1 MKGKVKIMKD
11 KNLTINTTKSFS
23 LTTLLT
29 VAFVVLK
36 LCGVIN
42 WSWFWVLSPTIIGV
56 GLGVAFLLIALVIA
70 GIVLLIRKY

>member
-1 MKGKVKIMKD
+1 MND

-36 LCGVIN
+36 LCGVIS

-56 GLGVAFLLIALVIA
+56 GLGVAFLLIVLVIA
-70 GIVLLIRKY
+70 GIVALIRRY

>member
-36 LCGVIN
+36 LCGVIS
-42 WSWFWVLSPTIIGV
+42 WSWFWVVSPLIFGV
-56 GLGVAFLLIALVIA
+56 ALGVAIILIALIIA
-70 GIVLLIRKY
+70 GIVALIRGY

>member
-1 MKGKVKIMKD
+1 MKD
-11 KNLTINTTKSFS
+11 RNLTINTTKSFS

-36 LCGVIN
+36 LCGVIS

-56 GLGVAFLLIALVIA
+56 GLGVAFVLIALIIA

>member
-1 MKGKVKIMKD
+1 MKD

-29 VAFVVLK
+29 VTFVVLK
-36 LCGVIN
+36 LCGVIS

-56 GLGVAFLLIALVIA
+56 GLGVAFILIALVIA
-70 GIVLLIRKY
+70 GIVALIRRY

>member
-1 MKGKVKIMKD
+1 MKD

-36 LCGVIN
+36 LCGVIS

-56 GLGVAFLLIALVIA
+56 ALVVAIILIALIIV
-70 GIVLLIRKY
+70 GIVSLIRKY

>member
-56 GLGVAFLLIALVIA
+56 GLGVAFLLIVLIIV
-70 GIVLLIRKY
+70 GIVALIRRY

>member
-1 MKGKVKIMKD
+1 MKD

-29 VAFVVLK
+29 VTFVVLK
-36 LCGVIN
+36 LCGVIS

-56 GLGVAFLLIALVIA
+56 GLGVAFILIALIIA
-70 GIVLLIRKY
+70 GIVALIRRY

>member
-1 MKGKVKIMKD
+1 MKD
-11 KNLTINTTKSFS
+11 RNLTINTTKSFS

-36 LCGVIN
+36 LCGVIS

-56 GLGVAFLLIALVIA
+56 GLGVAFVLIALIIV

>member
-36 LCGVIN
+36 LCGVIS
-42 WSWFWVLSPTIIGV
+42 WSWFWVVSPLIFGV
-56 GLGVAFLLIALVIA
+56 ALGVAFILIALIIA
-70 GIVLLIRKY
+70 GIVALIRRY

>member
-36 LCGVIN
+36 LCGVIS
-42 WSWFWVLSPTIIGV
+42 WSWFWVLSPLIFGV
-56 GLGVAFLLIALVIA
+56 ALGVAFILIALIIV
-70 GIVLLIRKY
+70 GIVALIRRY

>member
-1 MKGKVKIMKD
+1 MND
-11 KNLTINTTKSFS
+11 RNLTINTTKSFS

-36 LCGVIN
+36 LCGVID

-56 GLGVAFLLIALVIA
+56 ALGVAFVLIALIIA
-70 GIVLLIRKY
+70 GIVALIRRY